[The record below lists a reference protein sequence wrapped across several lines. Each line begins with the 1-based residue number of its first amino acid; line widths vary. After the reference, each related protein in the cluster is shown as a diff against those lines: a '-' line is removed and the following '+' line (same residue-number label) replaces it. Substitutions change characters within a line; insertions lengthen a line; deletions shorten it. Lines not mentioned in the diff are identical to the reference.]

1 MKELVLNL
9 IVVLNRLDRESDTVV
24 MIDWNSRD
32 IFISQSP
39 GNNIQCNELWV
50 LIDNKR
56 ESGRSFSIISSK
68 KLESLKYYLIRFSNN
83 FDNSSLVPDKM
94 GFKILTLGE
103 ILFKNSTIKIWNT
116 ECEFDLSTSWLLRK
130 FLKLTNKYYDQL
142 VDSLSSINLSVDE

>member
-56 ESGRSFSIISSK
+56 ENGKSFSIISSK

-83 FDNSSLVPDKM
+83 FDNSSLVPDEL

-130 FLKLTNKYYDQL
+130 FLKLTNKYYRQL
-142 VDSLSSINLSVDE
+142 EDSLNSINISVDE

>member
-32 IFISQSP
+32 IFISQYP

-56 ESGRSFSIISSK
+56 EIGRSFSIISSK

-116 ECEFDLSTSWLLRK
+116 ECEFDLSTSWLLKK

-142 VDSLSSINLSVDE
+142 VDSLSSISLSVDK

>member
-56 ESGRSFSIISSK
+56 ESGKSFSIISSR

-83 FDNSSLVPDKM
+83 FDNSSLVPDEM

-130 FLKLTNKYYDQL
+130 FLKLTNKYYRQL
-142 VDSLSSINLSVDE
+142 EDSLNSINISVNE

>member
-1 MKELVLNL
+1 MKELILNL

-56 ESGRSFSIISSK
+56 ESGKSFSIISSR

-83 FDNSSLVPDKM
+83 FDNSSLVPDEM

-130 FLKLTNKYYDQL
+130 FLKLTNKYYRQL
-142 VDSLSSINLSVDE
+142 EDSLNSINISVDE